1 MPIASFLEYLKSE
14 RNRSAHTIYNYGVA
28 LREFQ
33 SFLRSLG
40 EENSFE
46 SVDSG
51 IVREWVIFML
61 DKEKKSVST
70 VNLSLSALR
79 SFYRYLLIT
88 GRIEKNP
95 MQSVR
100 GPKKRKVLPSFV
112 KEDAMDLAL
121 DQIEYS
127 DDFSGDRDRLI
138 LSMLYSTGM
147 RRAEILG
154 LEDKD
159 IRLSEQTIKVTG
171 KRNKQRLIPISR
183 ELCDEIRSY
192 QERRDNEFSGREHGN
207 KFLLGDRGKDMRP
220 DEIHRIVTRL
230 LGMVT
235 SQQKRSPHVL
245 RHSFAT
251 SMLNHGASLQS
262 IQQLLGHESL
272 ETTQIYTHLSFEE
285 LKKEYNNSH
294 PRQ

>member
-28 LREFQ
+28 LREFRQ
-33 SFLRSLG
+33 FFKSLG
-40 EENSFE
+40 EGVTYEN
-46 SVDSG
+46 VDSSV
-51 IVREWVIFML
+51 IREWIIFML
-61 DKEKKSVST
+61 DDEKKSVST

-88 GRIEKNP
+88 GKIDKNP
-95 MQSVR
+95 MQSIK
-100 GPKKRKVLPSFV
+100 GPKSKKRLPSFV
-112 KEDAMDLAL
+112 KEDVMDLAL
-121 DQIEYS
+121 DTIEYP
-127 DDFSGDRDRLI
+127 DDFSGHRDRLI
-138 LSMLYSTGM
+138 LSLLYSTGM

-159 IRLSEQTIKVTG
+159 IRKSEQTIKVTG
-171 KRNKQRLIPISR
+171 KRNKQRLIPISPS
-183 ELCDEIRSY
+183 LCDEIQSY
-192 QERRDNEFSGREHGN
+192 QKVRDEEFSGRPHGE
-207 KFLLGDRGKDMRP
+207 KFLLGDRGKDLRP
-220 DEIHRIVTRL
+220 DEIHKIVTNY
-230 LGMVT
+230 LGTVT

-251 SMLNHGASLQS
+251 TMLNHGASLQS